1 MSSFAFNS
9 VNSAQAGL
17 FDMDSLPIPT
27 APRRLFTALFP
38 DAGACAAIDTERQ
51 RWPGQPRR
59 LHPVPERMHITFQ
72 FFNQVDAPHERSW
85 LAALQDLRFEPLE
98 IVLTRAELWRA
109 PSGIIAVLTPE
120 LTPELAALHLATAN
134 LTRRAGL
141 PAATQGW
148 KPHLTTLRRAEKLEL
163 QPLTQAI
170 RWQAA
175 HIDLIWSE
183 LKSQPPRY
191 HRLGQFGAGRSQ
203 G

>member
-9 VNSAQAGL
+9 ASYTQAGL

-38 DAGACAAIDTERQ
+38 DASACAAIDAERQ

-59 LHPVPERMHITFQ
+59 LHPIPERMHITLQ
-72 FFNQVDAPHERSW
+72 FFNQVDAPHERDW
-85 LAALQDLRFEPLE
+85 LVALQDLRFEPFE
-98 IVLTRAELWRA
+98 IVLTQAELWHA

-120 LTPELAALHLATAN
+120 LTPELAALHLATA
-134 LTRRAGL
+134 RFARQIGL

-148 KPHLTTLRRAEKLEL
+148 KPHLTTLRRADKLSL

-191 HRLGQFGAGRSQ
+191 HRLGRFGAGRSP

>member
-1 MSSFAFNS
+1 
-9 VNSAQAGL
+9 
-17 FDMDSLPIPT
+17 
-27 APRRLFTALFP
+27 
-38 DAGACAAIDTERQ
+38 
-51 RWPGQPRR
+51 
-59 LHPVPERMHITFQ
+59 MHITFQ
-72 FFNQVDAPHERSW
+72 FFNQVDAPHEQDW
-85 LAALQDLRFEPLE
+85 LAALQRLRFEPFE
-98 IVLTRAELWRA
+98 IALTQAELWRA

-120 LTPELAALHLATAN
+120 LTPELAALHLVTAN

-141 PAATQGW
+141 PAATHGW
-148 KPHLTTLRRAEKLEL
+148 KPHLTTLRHAEKLSL

-191 HRLGQFGAGRSQ
+191 HRLGRFGAGRSQ